1 MRRVLFSII
10 ERCSRIFVKKNSEQ
24 SSHERN
30 LWEKTMEIKEQINEL
45 LGMLY
50 NPVVK
55 AKLNELEETIKEEL
69 ENDQNQ

>member
-1 MRRVLFSII
+1 MRRILFFNF

-24 SSHERN
+24 SDNERN
-30 LWEKTMEIKEQINEL
+30 IWEKTMEIKEQINEL

-55 AKLNELEETIKEEL
+55 AKLNEIEETYVEEL

>member
-1 MRRVLFSII
+1 MWRILFSII

-24 SSHERN
+24 SDNERDI
-30 LWEKTMEIKEQINEL
+30 WEKNMEIKEQINEL

-55 AKLNELEETIKEEL
+55 AKLNELEETYVEEL
-69 ENDQNQ
+69 ENDQD

>member
-1 MRRVLFSII
+1 MRRILFSII
-10 ERCSRIFVKKNSEQ
+10 ERCSRLFIEKNSEQ

-30 LWEKTMEIKEQINEL
+30 LWEKRMEIKEQINEL

-55 AKLNELEETIKEEL
+55 AKLKELEETYIEEL
-69 ENDQNQ
+69 ENDKD

>member
-1 MRRVLFSII
+1 MRRILFFII
-10 ERCSRIFVKKNSEQ
+10 ERCSRISAKKNPEQ

-69 ENDQNQ
+69 ENDKD

>member
-1 MRRVLFSII
+1 MRRVLFFII
-10 ERCSRIFVKKNSEQ
+10 KRCSRIFVKKNSEQ
-24 SSHERN
+24 SDNEGS
-30 LWEKTMEIKEQINEL
+30 LWEKNMEIKEQINEL

-69 ENDQNQ
+69 ENDQD

>member
-24 SSHERN
+24 SDNERN
-30 LWEKTMEIKEQINEL
+30 IWEKTMEIKEQINEL

-55 AKLNELEETIKEEL
+55 AKLNELEETLEEQL
-69 ENDQNQ
+69 NDKN

>member
-1 MRRVLFSII
+1 MRRILFSII
-10 ERCSRIFVKKNSEQ
+10 ERCSRISVKKNSEQ
-24 SSHERN
+24 SDNERN

-55 AKLNELEETIKEEL
+55 AKLNELEETYVEEL
-69 ENDQNQ
+69 ENDQD

>member
-1 MRRVLFSII
+1 MRRILFSII
-10 ERCSRIFVKKNSEQ
+10 ERCSKLFIKKNSEQ

-30 LWEKTMEIKEQINEL
+30 LWEKRMEIKEQINEL

-55 AKLNELEETIKEEL
+55 AKLNELEETLEEQL
-69 ENDQNQ
+69 NDKD

>member
-1 MRRVLFSII
+1 MRRILFSNS

-24 SSHERN
+24 SDNERDI
-30 LWEKTMEIKEQINEL
+30 WEKTMEIKEQINEL

-55 AKLNELEETIKEEL
+55 AKLNELEETYVEEL
-69 ENDQNQ
+69 ENDQD